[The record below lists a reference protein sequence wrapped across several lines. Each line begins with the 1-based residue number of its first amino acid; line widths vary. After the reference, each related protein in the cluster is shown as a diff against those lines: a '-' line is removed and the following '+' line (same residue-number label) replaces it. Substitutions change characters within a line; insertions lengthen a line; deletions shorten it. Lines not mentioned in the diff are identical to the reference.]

1 MISENFG
8 YRAGKFDKNSP
19 AERLK
24 DRGIGMLNSKV
35 GLLGTGYYFVGD
47 KKDAIKLQKSVEYES
62 ISEIDL
68 SKYNLYK
75 PSDPSGFYENIKSVT
90 YYINGLEAKDLK
102 DPKVKENIKD
112 AIEVFSEFL
121 NIDKKTTSSIFKEYI
136 KDVIN
141 RKDGDLLSNRLLY
154 QYDGIDLTETPY
166 DDFGAGS
173 LIFNGKLKPNT
184 YREITEIDEINK
196 RGFNPKLGNDPF
208 GLTQYARELSKGLE
222 ESLLIEVGE
231 GTSPY
236 PYKKVSTKK
245 YGDNET
251 VFLFEFTTDT
261 GLEYTVSL
269 SYNLMQR
276 LLKVTFFVGEGEF
289 TAVNKGIKEAFR
301 VISTVQEII
310 KKEIQP
316 NIDIQYIRFE
326 PAKGKANDPENLKG
340 SEQRNKLYTAYI
352 KKSFP
357 QAEVNQVGGSMII
370 KLNEEAIYSNYI
382 NYKQHIKDLTKY
394 FLKKYPNIKQTPKV
408 IFKHND
414 VNNATNFFGKT
425 AYYDPNT
432 KTIVLYTEGRHPK
445 DIVRSY
451 SHEYIHFIQDMENRL
466 GDISTQNT
474 TEDDHLQNI
483 EKEAYLEGNITF
495 RNWAD
500 DAAL

>member
-1 MISENFG
+1 
-8 YRAGKFDKNSP
+8 
-19 AERLK
+19 
-24 DRGIGMLNSKV
+24 
-35 GLLGTGYYFVGD
+35 
-47 KKDAIKLQKSVEYES
+47 
-62 ISEIDL
+62 
-68 SKYNLYK
+68 
-75 PSDPSGFYENIKSVT
+75 
-90 YYINGLEAKDLK
+90 
-102 DPKVKENIKD
+102 
-112 AIEVFSEFL
+112 
-121 NIDKKTTSSIFKEYI
+121 
-136 KDVIN
+136 
-141 RKDGDLLSNRLLY
+141 
-154 QYDGIDLTETPY
+154 
-166 DDFGAGS
+166 
-173 LIFNGKLKPNT
+173 
-184 YREITEIDEINK
+184 
-196 RGFNPKLGNDPF
+196 
-208 GLTQYARELSKGLE
+208 
-222 ESLLIEVGE
+222 
-231 GTSPY
+231 
-236 PYKKVSTKK
+236 
-245 YGDNET
+245 
-251 VFLFEFTTDT
+251 
-261 GLEYTVSL
+261 
-269 SYNLMQR
+269 MQR